1 MVCRESWVTGQSL
14 QENDT
19 IGPFQQALSIAG

>member
-1 MVCRESWVTGQSL
+1 MVCRESWMTGQSL

-19 IGPFQQALSIAG
+19 IGPFKQALSIAG